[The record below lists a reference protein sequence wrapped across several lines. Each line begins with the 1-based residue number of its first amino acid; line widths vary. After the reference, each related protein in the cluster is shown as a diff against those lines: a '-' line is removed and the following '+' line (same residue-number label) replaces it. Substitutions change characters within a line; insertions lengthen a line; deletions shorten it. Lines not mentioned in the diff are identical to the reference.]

1 MILKKKAV
9 AAISFGEENRYT
21 NWAKVGEE
29 VKIRYVDNWH
39 YIDEKTGKE
48 ISKEQYESREDND
61 YYIEEPNAFHEETYK
76 VAAIVEIPS
85 GISYRYFMS
94 DQFILNAEVLKRD
107 CQHTGVMNYLINMED
122 GKNQEMESFLKQYTE
137 SVNLALDY
145 ESKQT
150 YAEEF
155 YQLCDMF
162 IMVGGM
168 LSFIV
173 GLVGVLNFFN
183 TIFTMIMTRRREFAM
198 LQSIGMTGRQLK
210 QMLMWEGMIYALF
223 AAVLSLVLS
232 ILLAPLMGAGL
243 ERLLWFFTYHFNI
256 AAILVV
262 GFIFIG
268 IGCGLPT
275 AIYHFTQRET
285 IVERLRHIE

>member
-1 MILKKKAV
+1 
-9 AAISFGEENRYT
+9 
-21 NWAKVGEE
+21 
-29 VKIRYVDNWH
+29 
-39 YIDEKTGKE
+39 
-48 ISKEQYESREDND
+48 
-61 YYIEEPNAFHEETYK
+61 
-76 VAAIVEIPS
+76 
-85 GISYRYFMS
+85 
-94 DQFILNAEVLKRD
+94 
-107 CQHTGVMNYLINMED
+107 
-122 GKNQEMESFLKQYTE
+122 
-137 SVNLALDY
+137 
-145 ESKQT
+145 
-150 YAEEF
+150 
-155 YQLCDMF
+155 
-162 IMVGGM
+162 
-168 LSFIV
+168 
-173 GLVGVLNFFN
+173 
-183 TIFTMIMTRRREFAM
+183 M

-268 IGCGLPT
+268 IGCALPT